1 MLLDVCQTSAIAT
14 RHRHEPPRQTLLFEN
29 GIQQQS
35 PSRAVEAESAQRQ
48 AFEIEAHIAR
58 SNVCLALYY
67 GPSVVKDHLLECFP
81 SENSKV

>member
-1 MLLDVCQTSAIAT
+1 MLLDVYQTSAIAT
-14 RHRHEPPRQTLLFEN
+14 RHRQGPPRQTLLFEN

-35 PSRAVEAESAQRQ
+35 LSRTVEAEFAQGQ
-48 AFEIEAHIAR
+48 AFGIEAHIAR

-67 GPSVVKDHLLECFP
+67 GPSVVKDHLLECLP